1 MTETN
6 SKSRRQYW
14 QERAAAARKKGGVTE
29 DLIKEYMMDQQQQ
42 FLSVLEEIGMLGKLA
57 ICAKPFGRFAALWK
71 APCRKKMT
79 SSFPR
84 PLIIRWN
91 TSSIR
96 FSLPRNVKENA
107 LRRHRFP
114 LVLATICGGGILM
127 GLGKPED
134 AYKRFEQSLM
144 WSPFPTPI
152 TIP

>member
-42 FLSVLEEIGMLGKLA
+42 FLSVLEEIGMLGKAGNL
-57 ICAKPFGRFAALWK
+57 RK

-114 LVLATICGGGILM
+114 LVLATICG
-127 GLGKPED
+127 
-134 AYKRFEQSLM
+134 AVSL
-144 WSPFPTPI
+144 WTWENRKTLINALSRA
-152 TIP
+152 

>member
-42 FLSVLEEIGMLGKLA
+42 FLSVLEEIGMLGKAGNLR
-57 ICAKPFGRFAALWK
+57 KAL
-71 APCRKKMT
+71 RKIRRVVESALPEKMT

-84 PLIIRWN
+84 PLIIRWT

-114 LVLATICGGGILM
+114 LVLATICG
-127 GLGKPED
+127 
-134 AYKRFEQSLM
+134 AVSL
-144 WSPFPTPI
+144 WTWENRKTLINALSRA
-152 TIP
+152 

>member
-42 FLSVLEEIGMLGKLA
+42 FLSVLEEIGMLGKAGNLR
-57 ICAKPFGRFAALWK
+57 KAL
-71 APCRKKMT
+71 RKIRRVVESALPEKNDQLI
-79 SSFPR
+79 S
-84 PLIIRWN
+84 LIIRWN

-114 LVLATICGGGILM
+114 LVLATICG
-127 GLGKPED
+127 
-134 AYKRFEQSLM
+134 AVSL
-144 WSPFPTPI
+144 WT
-152 TIP
+152 

>member
-42 FLSVLEEIGMLGKLA
+42 FLSVLEEIGMLGKAGNLR
-57 ICAKPFGRFAALWK
+57 KALRKIRRVVESALPEKNDQLISK
-71 APCRKKMT
+71 ALDH
-79 SSFPR
+79 
-84 PLIIRWN
+84 PLEY
-91 TSSIR
+91 SSIR

-114 LVLATICGGGILM
+114 LVLATICG
-127 GLGKPED
+127 
-134 AYKRFEQSLM
+134 AVSL
-144 WSPFPTPI
+144 WTWENRKTLINALSRA
-152 TIP
+152 